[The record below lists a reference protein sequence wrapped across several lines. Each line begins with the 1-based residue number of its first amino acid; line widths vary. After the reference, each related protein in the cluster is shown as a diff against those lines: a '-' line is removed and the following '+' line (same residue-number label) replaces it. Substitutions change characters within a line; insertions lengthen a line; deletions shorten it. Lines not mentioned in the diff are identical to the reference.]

1 MRRVRLIF
9 LAAALLVLPSCGG
22 SSIKTDYIL
31 AEKLWEEGSYQPAA
45 RQFERIFLKDQKGK
59 LGQQA
64 LYRAATTQFLFLR
77 EYPEALRL
85 FTKYLEVAPT
95 GPAARDAQLQIGEI
109 YFNKTA
115 QYENAIAHYR
125 KWLKDNPSAPE
136 NLEFHYRI
144 GRAQFFLWQFEDSI
158 RSFESVL
165 AQSATHPATASE
177 AAYQIGMAHL
187 SLAAQSPLSTRS
199 GTEEEG
205 VAESMDSSE
214 WHRLA
219 VKAFETVE
227 KQYPGS
233 KAAQQA
239 ALGIVTSL
247 EERGLWEDALKR
259 LNEMGERYPIPQ
271 ILKIRTHRIQERM
284 SKRTTSTRR

>member
-1 MRRVRLIF
+1 MI

-22 SSIKTDYIL
+22 STVKTDYIL

-64 LYRAATTQFLFLR
+64 LYRAAMTQYLFLK
-77 EYPEALRL
+77 EYSEALRL

-109 YFNKTA
+109 YFNKIT
-115 QYENAIAHYR
+115 QYENAISHYR
-125 KWLKDNPSAPE
+125 KWLKDNPAAPE
-136 NLEFHYRI
+136 NPEFLYRI

-158 RSFESVL
+158 RTFESIL
-165 AQSATHPATASE
+165 AQSSAHPVASE

-187 SLAAQSPLSTRS
+187 SLAAQSSLSARPGDDEETD
-199 GTEEEG
+199 TE
-205 VAESMDSSE
+205 SIDSSE
-214 WHRLA
+214 RHRLA
-219 VKAFETVE
+219 VKTFESVE

-247 EERGLWEDALKR
+247 EERGLWEDALKK
-259 LNEMGERYPIPQ
+259 LGEMGGKYPIPQ
-271 ILKIRTHRIQERM
+271 ILKIRTHRIQERL
-284 SKRTTSTRR
+284 SKRATSSRR